1 VIVWPKVYDR
11 FRRAVIGARLMRV
24 TGRLQR
30 EGGII
35 HLIAE
40 DVQDLSAELALLA
53 DPGPVAIDPTG
64 GRGDEAR
71 RPVVGRELPAHHPLR
86 AQLAAPASAR
96 HPREQAKK
104 LFPSRDFH

>member
-1 VIVWPKVYDR
+1 MN
-11 FRRAVIGARLMRV
+11 AIGGRLMRV

-30 EGGII
+30 EQGII

-40 DVQDLSAELALLA
+40 DVQDLSDRLALLGDPGLPA
-53 DPGPVAIDPTG
+53 DPGAIDPTG

-71 RPVVGRELPAHHPLR
+71 RPVQGRELPAHHPLR
-86 AQLAAPASAR
+86 QSRAGAR
-96 HPREQAKK
+96 HPREQAKR